1 MKPPYS
7 ISSKILTLIS
17 SIAEKIGEINATS
30 LQLPKAELR
39 KNNQIKTIQSSLAIE
54 GNTLSIEQVT
64 AILHNK
70 KVVGPKK
77 DILEVENAIRV
88 YQQLESYKAN
98 SLPSFLKAH
107 AQLLKGLIPSAGKIR
122 SSNVA
127 IVKGTKMT
135 HMAPSP
141 QMVKA
146 LLNDLFTYLK
156 KDPDPMLIKSCVFHY
171 ELEFIHPFT
180 DGNGRMGRLWQT
192 VLLKEQYPVFAFLPV
207 ETIIKKRQKEYYAAL
222 SASDKAGNST
232 LFIEFMLGILDA
244 SLEELLSMQH
254 PVLSA
259 TDRINLFLH
268 QIGQQPFTR
277 KDYLRFFKEISPAT
291 ASRDLRDGVESG
303 LLHKRGDK
311 RMTVYQ
317 LFNQQALSKK

>member
-1 MKPPYS
+1 MKPPYY
-7 ISSKILTLIS
+7 ISPKILTLIS
-17 SIAEKIGEINATS
+17 SIAEKLGEINATS

-70 KVVGPKK
+70 KVIGPKK

-107 AQLLKGLIPSAGKIR
+107 DQLLKGLIPSAGKIR
-122 SSNVA
+122 GGNVA
-127 IVKGTKMT
+127 IVKGAKMT

-254 PVLSA
+254 PLLSA

-291 ASRDLRDGVESG
+291 ASRDLRDGVETG

-317 LFNQQALSKK
+317 FFDQQALSKK